1 MESPFITTIT
11 NIYIYTLLFL
21 TLLFIVSKLTN
32 NYNEKSLLLTLLII
46 LILLQFL
53 INGIPH

>member
-11 NIYIYTLLFL
+11 NLSLYTLLFL
-21 TLLFIVSKLTN
+21 TLLFIISKLTN

-46 LILLQFL
+46 LISLHFL
-53 INGIPH
+53 INGVTH

>member
-11 NIYIYTLLFL
+11 NIYLYTLLFL
-21 TLLFIVSKLTN
+21 TLLFIVSKITN

-46 LILLQFL
+46 LISLQFL

>member
-11 NIYIYTLLFL
+11 NLSLYILLFL

-46 LILLQFL
+46 LISLQFL